1 MCLCVSEYV
10 CLYVCVCVCVF
21 VCLCVRERERE
32 REKAPR
38 TFNRKT
44 HDTCSSH
51 IAEKY
56 PYTHP
61 PLSTIAEK
69 SPPTHP
75 PPSTHTH
82 TDTHTPDQLCGTL
95 ACVTDPGGAPITARP
110 I

>member
-38 TFNRKT
+38 IFNRKT
-44 HDTCSSH
+44 HVTCSSH

-56 PYTHP
+56 PSTH
-61 PLSTIAEK
+61 T
-69 SPPTHP
+69 

-82 TDTHTPDQLCGTL
+82 TDTHTPPSNHTHTFCHD
-95 ACVTDPGGAPITARP
+95 VGGWGWGESESPAGSFSVAEIDK
-110 I
+110 